1 MSVTG
6 MASTVVS
13 RKGSKMDTPKVSAK
27 ASEILANAEDILSAR
42 GRVYADPVTN
52 HFRIAQFWST
62 YLEFSVEPHQVAMCM
77 ALVKIARSMETP
89 SHLDSYIDGAAY
101 FAIAAECATVD
112 WDEYGNY

>member
-1 MSVTG
+1 
-6 MASTVVS
+6 
-13 RKGSKMDTPKVSAK
+13 MDMPKVSAK
-27 ASEILANAEDILSAR
+27 AHEILDESGEILSAR

-52 HFRIAQFWST
+52 HFRIAQLWST

-77 ALVKIARSMETP
+77 ALVKIARTMETP

-101 FAIAAECATVD
+101 FGISGECATVD